1 VPYDVLIKGGL
12 IVDGTGASAF
22 AGDVAI
28 EDGRLVAVGEVTGDA
43 KRTIDADGQV
53 VAPGFIDAH
62 THYDA
67 QLLWDPTANPSTA
80 HGITTILMGNCGYT
94 LAPVRSDDQD
104 YLMGLFAAAEEV
116 PKLALQQH
124 APFQWETF
132 PDYLGWLDGRVG
144 INVVTQVGHSAVRRF
159 VMGEAALERAATDDE
174 VAEMVR
180 LVEAALEA
188 GAVGLSSSQ
197 APHQRGEF
205 GEHIPSFFAD
215 AAEAHALADA
225 VRRTGARL
233 LSINPATKREGVTDE
248 DRAFLVE
255 LAERSQAIVSWN
267 DFGMGTPNGLSVL
280 EFMEAEHLRG
290 HQIYAIARCQ
300 RPETR
305 FTLKKLS
312 ALFAAYEPWPA
323 YSNLP
328 KDDKI
333 AALGDPEWR
342 SRLGEFWDKATFMVN
357 ASVEKGESPATK
369 PLEGRLL
376 VDIAQER
383 GTSPADVMFDVAR
396 EDELETFFR
405 ISGPV
410 NADES
415 PLERILKSPA
425 TLVGISD
432 GGAHLQTFAGGD
444 YTSYFLQHWVRE
456 KGSFTLEEGVAALSS
471 RVADFLGLRDRGRLE
486 QGKAA
491 DLVIFDPD
499 TVGPLTLQTLDDIP
513 GGGTRMTK
521 NAQGIPWVIV
531 NGEPVIE
538 DGAPADVVPGQVLRR
553 ASGANSDH

>member
-1 VPYDVLIKGGL
+1 VPYDVLIIGGR
-12 IVDGTGASAF
+12 IVDGTGRAAF
-22 AGDVAI
+22 DGNVAI
-28 EDGRLVAVGEVTGDA
+28 EAGRVVEVGDVSGPA
-43 KRTIDADGQV
+43 KRTIDAEGHV

-67 QLLWDPTANPSTA
+67 QLLWDASANPSTA

-116 PKLALQQH
+116 PKLALQQY

-132 PDYLGWLDGRVG
+132 PEYLSWLEGRVG
-144 INVVTQVGHSAVRRF
+144 INVVTQVGHSAVRRY
-159 VMGEAALERAATDDE
+159 VMGEAALERTATDDE
-174 VAEMVR
+174 IAAMVG
-180 LVEAALEA
+180 LVEAAMDA
-188 GAVGLSSSQ
+188 GAVGVSSSQ
-197 APHQRGEF
+197 APHQRGEL

-215 AAEAHALADA
+215 TAETYALADA
-225 VRRTGARL
+225 VRRKGARL
-233 LSINPATKREGVTDE
+233 LSINPATKREGVMDE

-255 LAERSQAIVSWN
+255 LAERSNAIVSWN
-267 DFGMGTPNGLSVL
+267 DFGMGTPNGESVL
-280 EFMEAEHLRG
+280 EFMETQLQRG
-290 HQIYAIARCQ
+290 PKIYAIARCQ

-312 ALFAAYEPWPA
+312 ALFAAYDPWPA
-323 YSNLP
+323 YSNLD
-328 KDDKI
+328 KDAKL
-333 AALGDPEWR
+333 AALGDPDWR
-342 SRLGEFWDKATFMVN
+342 ARLGEFWDKAKFMVN
-357 ASVEKGESPATK
+357 ASVEKAVTPATK

-383 GTSPADVMFDVAR
+383 GTTPADVMFDVAR
-396 EDELETFFR
+396 EDGLETFFR
-405 ISGPV
+405 ISGP
-410 NADES
+410 ADVDEA

-456 KGSFTLEEGVAALSS
+456 KGTFGLEGGVAALTS
-471 RVADFLGLRDRGRLE
+471 RVADFLGLVDRGRLAA
-486 QGKAA
+486 GTAA
-491 DLVIFDPD
+491 DVVIFDPD

-531 NGEPVIE
+531 NGEPVVE
-538 DGAPADVVPGQVLRR
+538 AGVPTDVVPGHVLR
-553 ASGANSDH
+553 SKP